1 MNSEHHMER
10 MSHPAPRFE
19 IVHKPRVMAAPYHE
33 PPAVVNPQPW
43 SVRFIGGNG
52 EQVWR
57 TSESYSDVRDA
68 ERAIALLAE
77 ALGSEA
83 LVAGKAPVRE
93 MRRPA
98 EVPVVRVEVG
108 P

>member
-1 MNSEHHMER
+1 
-10 MSHPAPRFE
+10 MSGHPAPRFE
-19 IVHKPRVMAAPYHE
+19 IVHKPRR
-33 PPAVVNPQPW
+33 AVTGAGGVVLEESTNPQPW
-43 SVRFIGGNG
+43 SVRFIGANG
-52 EQVWR
+52 EEVWR

-83 LVAGKAPVRE
+83 LVAGKTPVRE
-93 MRRPA
+93 MARPA

-108 P
+108 S